1 MRSFT
6 ITSRCSKPYAT
17 ARTPALHFLAL
28 TPFTLP
34 FFQVRWEATSLLSAI
49 KIAEGEPPDFL
60 PMGGAFDNP
69 RVRDPKKQEQFKEE
83 LKWADYVLD
92 RAIQS
97 NETMADGGWLK
108 IFGIG
113 VSTSRAA
120 TFLSVGASA
129 FAFIGF
135 ELTNW
140 IITKLA
146 TPVEVLMDEYLAA
159 NPNATLG

>member
-1 MRSFT
+1 
-6 ITSRCSKPYAT
+6 
-17 ARTPALHFLAL
+17 
-28 TPFTLP
+28 
-34 FFQVRWEATSLLSAI
+34 
-49 KIAEGEPPDFL
+49 
-60 PMGGAFDNP
+60 MGGAFDNP

-146 TPVEVLMDEYLAA
+146 TPGRGADGRVPRGQSQRVAGMICAPVWEREY
-159 NPNATLG
+159 